1 MFSGFTN
8 GIGRLRRTGI
18 VSLLLAGAVCPT
30 PSENSPAVAAP
41 KPDGWVKVKDKTGSC
56 QMSVPGDWTL
66 NAQAPGHVTT
76 SEQTDSMIIS
86 GFKHPRKPMSEET
99 QKTVG
104 VGKMFENTA
113 GRWFYAAKPIPGTG
127 GKPTL
132 LLYHVEVAR
141 DDGTCIAQI
150 LVHQNYPEEEIKRI
164 AASVSV
170 VKKREKPD
178 KEEK

>member
-1 MFSGFTN
+1 MPSG
-8 GIGRLRRTGI
+8 RTRGI
-18 VSLLLAGAVCPT
+18 VYWPASGIALLLLASSGCATQAGGFPGVD
-30 PSENSPAVAAP
+30 EP
-41 KPDGWVKVKDKTGSC
+41 KADGWFTVQDKTGSC

-66 NAQAPGHVTT
+66 NPQVPGHVTT

-104 VGKMFENTA
+104 VDKLFENTA
-113 GRWFYAAKPIPGTG
+113 DRWFYAAKPIPGTG

-132 LLYHVEVAR
+132 VVYHVDVAR

-150 LVHQNYPEEEIKRI
+150 LVHRNYPEEAVKKI
-164 AASVSV
+164 AASVLA
-170 VKKREKPD
+170 VKKQGNRERR
-178 KEEK
+178 ER